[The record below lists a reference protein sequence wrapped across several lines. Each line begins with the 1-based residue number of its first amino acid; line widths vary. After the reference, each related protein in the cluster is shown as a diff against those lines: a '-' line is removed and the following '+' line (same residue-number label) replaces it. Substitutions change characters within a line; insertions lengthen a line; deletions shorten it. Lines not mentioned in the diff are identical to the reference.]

1 MRTGFCQAMPVVEQ
15 TFPQVYDIKNDPD
28 EKVELYDQHKTAC
41 HRDHLLK
48 CEFGAAGSARM
59 HDLNEQTNP
68 ENEASTTPSRR
79 ASLSK
84 TQSLDAQSIARG
96 ETDLSL
102 PSVPGYELLE
112 VLGRG
117 GMGVVYKARDLG
129 LK

>member
-1 MRTGFCQAMPVVEQ
+1 M
-15 TFPQVYDIKNDPD
+15 
-28 EKVELYDQHKTAC
+28 
-41 HRDHLLK
+41 
-48 CEFGAAGSARM
+48 
-59 HDLNEQTNP
+59 NEQTNP